1 MRTITPPSAAP
12 AALLA
17 AAALALASGCRTP
30 TPSATPAER
39 SGVAALAAAAPGAS
53 TRAAVPYP
61 DTGWLADFARPELD
75 ALVAEALAHNLDLQ
89 AAAARLD
96 GAAAAA
102 RAAGASLQPALA
114 LGLDAGRGGR
124 FEGGSSAASFGAGL
138 NFSWEV
144 DLWGRLRA
152 QRSAALADFAASRE
166 TLAAARQSLA
176 AQVAKTWFSALEAD
190 ALAGFTAAIHAAYVE
205 QLRIIR
211 AQVDAGLAEKQNL
224 SLLETAAAQAEDG
237 ALQAAHARAETL
249 RGLELLLGRYPS
261 AAFALDAAKLA
272 PPPPVPPGL
281 PADIL
286 ERRADLRAAEA
297 QVSAAFFRTAEA
309 DAARL
314 PAITLTGSLGGGSTD
329 LGQLLR
335 PDNLAWSLG
344 AGLLGPIFDGGRR
357 EAVLDQ
363 ADAAQRAAIAT
374 YGQKALVAFRE
385 VESSLATETLL
396 TARQVAATQA
406 ATSAAEALRIA
417 QARYDVG
424 AEDMLAL
431 LQIRRQHESARIT
444 AVSLGYERLRA
455 RVDLH
460 LALGGSFAPQP

>member
-1 MRTITPPSAAP
+1 MRSSAY
-12 AALLA
+12 LA
-17 AAALALASGCRTP
+17 TAAALASLALTACRTP
-30 TPSATPAER
+30 TPPGPAAER
-39 SGVAALAAAAPGAS
+39 SGVAALAATAPGAS
-53 TRAAVPYP
+53 TRAHAAYP

-75 ALVAEALAHNLDLQ
+75 ALVAEALANNLDLQ
-89 AAAARLD
+89 AAAARRD
-96 GAAAAA
+96 GAASAA
-102 RAAGASLQPALA
+102 RAAGASLKPALA
-114 LGLDAGRGGR
+114 LGLDGGRGGR
-124 FEGGSSAASFGAGL
+124 VEGGASAASFGAGL

-144 DLWGRLRA
+144 DLWGRLRS
-152 QRSAALADFAASRE
+152 QRSAAVADFASSRE

-176 AQVAKTWFSALEAD
+176 AQVAKTWFAALEAD

-211 AQVDAGLAEKQNL
+211 AQVGAGLAERQDL

-249 RGLELLLGRYPS
+249 RGLELLLGRYPA
-261 AAFALDAAKLA
+261 AAFELDAAQLA

-281 PADIL
+281 PAEIL

-314 PAITLTGSLGGGSTD
+314 PSISLTGSLGGGSAD

-363 ADAAQRAAIAT
+363 ADAAQRAAIAQ
-374 YGQKALVAFRE
+374 YGQKALLAFRE

-396 TARQVAATQA
+396 AARQTAATQA
-406 ATSAAEALRIA
+406 ETSAAEALRIA
-417 QARYDVG
+417 QARHEVG

-460 LALGGSFAPQP
+460 LALGGSFEARP